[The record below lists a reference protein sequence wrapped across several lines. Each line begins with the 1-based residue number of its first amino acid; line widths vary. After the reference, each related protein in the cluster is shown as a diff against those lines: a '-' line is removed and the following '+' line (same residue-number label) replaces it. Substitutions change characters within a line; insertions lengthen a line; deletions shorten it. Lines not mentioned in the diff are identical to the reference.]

1 MRDILRQSYGAGEE
15 PDSLSLEVL
24 TVPEGV
30 LLLLLLLLFFIY
42 LFIYVIVVAVA
53 VVVVVVV
60 VFVFVVVA
68 VAVKVS
74 TIPSIRLSL
83 NGYELQY
90 IRQTDRQ
97 TVS

>member
-30 LLLLLLLLFFIY
+30 LLLLLLLLLF